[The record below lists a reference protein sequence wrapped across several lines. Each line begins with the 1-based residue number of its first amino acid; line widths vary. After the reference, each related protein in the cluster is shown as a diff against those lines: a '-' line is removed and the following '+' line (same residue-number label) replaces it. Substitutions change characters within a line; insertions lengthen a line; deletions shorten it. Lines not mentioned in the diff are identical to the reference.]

1 MKTDPKIRAILK
13 KPLKCDLLSSEEGF
27 RLSRYDG
34 PSSNYFFLFEGR
46 ILGYTV

>member
-34 PSSNYFFLFEGR
+34 PSSNYFFLLEGR